1 MSLESSEPGAHVR
14 EASMIVVT
22 DTSTRTEIE
31 AAIAAK
37 RIESDRLPIHWTD
50 ARDKIA
56 EELEILVDAWLKA
69 RA

>member
-22 DTSTRTEIE
+22 DTSTRADIE
-31 AAIAAK
+31 AAIAERRVKAK
-37 RIESDRLPIHWTD
+37 RMPSHWVDR
-50 ARDKIA
+50 RA
-56 EELEILVDAWLKA
+56 EVAAEVDDLVDAWLKA